1 MTNELPGPTFA
12 GNEPWPPCAGLVTTV
27 PSASPRILLLTPPL
41 TQLNTP
47 YPATAYIK
55 GFLGGRG
62 YAVTQADL
70 GLQLVLRLFSE
81 AGLRQVFAEI
91 EAGDF
96 RLSDNAKRMLR
107 LQKRYLATVAP
118 VVRFLQNKDLTLAP
132 RICHGRFLP
141 EASRFDNVA
150 DLETAFGSMGLTDQ
164 ARHLATLYLEDLAD
178 LIKETVGP
186 QFGFSRYAE
195 KLALSATSFEP
206 LHEALHAAPNLPDRL
221 LLDELDALLARVR
234 PDVVGFTVPFPGN
247 LYGALRLA
255 QRIKATSPGTVTV
268 MGGGYPNTELRTIQ
282 EPRFFDYIDYL
293 TLDDGEGPWL
303 RLLEYWA
310 AAAPGRPAETAP
322 EPPRPSRIAAG
333 IGAEAIRLSR
343 MPAETS
349 LEAIRPG
356 PMGAETV
363 TEAMRPG
370 RMGSVTVT
378 EAIPFSQMPAAPIL
392 AAPGPHAGPGAARL
406 QRTFLRNAAGAIE
419 YVNHP
424 HPDVPHAEVGTPD
437 YSDLLLTEYLSVLEV
452 LNPMHRLWSDGR
464 WNKLTVAHGCYW
476 KRCSFCDVTL
486 DYIAR
491 YETAPSTLLVD
502 RIEQIINQT
511 GQTGFHFVDEAA
523 PPLALRD
530 LAVELLK
537 RRVPI
542 TWWGNIRF
550 EKTFSPDLCRL
561 LAASGC
567 IAVSGGLEV
576 ASDRLLALMEK
587 GVTIAQV
594 ARVAEGFTQAGIMVH
609 AYLMYGFPTQTA
621 QETVDSLEV
630 VRQLFAAGVVQSGYW
645 HRFSMTAHS
654 PVGKNPA
661 KYQVA
666 ATGPEPAGFAWNDLW
681 HDDPLGTDH
690 EAFGPGL
697 AKSLYNYL
705 HGVAL
710 AEPLGF
716 WFDFKT
722 PRPTTPRQLVQQAL
736 QAPEKPD
743 VARQNQRLFWLGN
756 APEIR
761 LETGKKA
768 ARAVLTCYEQAEDF
782 EVKTP
787 EATGRWLHQLLTQL
801 SHDFDTKL
809 LLKDAAAT
817 YPATDGPF
825 EAFLQSPAWR
835 LLREKGLLLL

>member
-1 MTNELPGPTFA
+1 MSFPA
-12 GNEPWPPCAGLVTTV
+12 
-27 PSASPRILLLTPPL
+27 PRILLLTPPL

-62 YAVTQADL
+62 YAVTQADM
-70 GLQLVLRLFSE
+70 GLQLVLRLFSVD
-81 AGLRQVFAEI
+81 GLQQVFAEI

-96 RLSDNAKRMLR
+96 SLSDNAKRMLR
-107 LQKRYLATVAP
+107 LQNRYLATIAP
-118 VVRFLQNKDLTLAP
+118 VIRFLQNKDLTLAP

-150 DLETAFGSMGLTDQ
+150 DLEAAFGTMGLTDQ

-186 QFGFSRYAE
+186 HFGFSRYAE

-206 LHEALHAAPNLPDRL
+206 LHEALQAAPNLLDRL
-221 LLDELDALLARVR
+221 LLEELDALMARVQ
-234 PDVVGFTVPFPGN
+234 PDMVGFTVPFPGN

-255 QRIKATSPGTVTV
+255 QRIKATSPATVTV

-303 RLLEYWA
+303 RLLEYLGGLNTQKKRHVEFVEA
-310 AAAPGRPAETAP
+310 SLPLRREADLITSEVEMLG
-322 EPPRPSRIAAG
+322 PSG
-333 IGAEAIRLSR
+333 CQ
-343 MPAETS
+343 
-349 LEAIRPG
+349 
-356 PMGAETV
+356 
-363 TEAMRPG
+363 TEHDALDIKPDR
-370 RMGSVTVT
+370 T
-378 EAIPFSQMPAAPIL
+378 L
-392 AAPGPHAGPGAARL
+392 L
-406 QRTFLRNAAGAIE
+406 QRTFLRDEAGQIQ
-419 YVNHP
+419 YINHP
-424 HPDVPHAEVGTPD
+424 HPDVPHSEVGTPD

-486 DYIAR
+486 DYISR
-491 YETAPSTLLVD
+491 YETAPSTMLVD

-530 LAVELLK
+530 LAIELLK

-567 IAVSGGLEV
+567 IAISGGLEV

-594 ARVAEGFTQAGIMVH
+594 ARVADGFTQAGIMVH

-666 ATGPEPAGFAWNDLW
+666 AIGPEPAGFAWNDLW

-710 AEPLGF
+710 DESLAR

-722 PRPTTPRQLVQQAL
+722 PKPTTPRHLVQHAL
-736 QAPEKPD
+736 QAPGKPD
-743 VARQNQRLFWLGN
+743 FARQNQRLFWLGN

-761 LETGKKA
+761 IEAGKKA
-768 ARAVLTCYEQAEDF
+768 PRAVLTCYEQAEDF
-782 EVKTP
+782 EVKTT
-787 EATGRWLHQLLTQL
+787 EAAGRWLHQLLIQL
-801 SHDFDTKL
+801 SQDFDTKVL
-809 LLKDAAAT
+809 VKDAAST
-817 YPATDGPF
+817 FPATEGAF
-825 EAFLQSPAWR
+825 EAFLQSSAWQ
-835 LLREKGLLLL
+835 LLREKGLLIV

>member
-1 MTNELPGPTFA
+1 LIAAVPT
-12 GNEPWPPCAGLVTTV
+12 
-27 PSASPRILLLTPPL
+27 SSPRILLLTPPL

-55 GFLGGRG
+55 GFLTGRG
-62 YAVTQADL
+62 YEVTQADL

-81 AGLRQVFAEI
+81 AGLRRVFQKI

-96 RLSDNAKRMLR
+96 DLSDNARRMMR
-107 LQKRYLATVAP
+107 LQNRYMATITP
-118 VVRFLQNKDLTLAP
+118 VIRFLQNKDLTLAP

-150 DLETAFGSMGLTDQ
+150 DLETAFGTMGLTDQ

-186 QFGFSRYAE
+186 HFGFSRYAE

-206 LHEALHAAPNLPDRL
+206 LHRELEAAPNLLDQMLLEELEPLLQRVQPDM
-221 LLDELDALLARVR
+221 
-234 PDVVGFTVPFPGN
+234 VGFTVPFPGN

-255 QRIKATSPGTVTV
+255 KHIKQISPATVTV
-268 MGGGYPNTELRTIQ
+268 MGGGYPNTELRDIK
-282 EPRFFDYIDYL
+282 EPRFFDYIDFL

-303 RLLEYWA
+303 RLLEYLGGLNEQKERHA
-310 AAAPGRPAETAP
+310 ERSRSISPAQVIQSTGFTTAVEMLRQSGRQVEHDVLPD
-322 EPPRPSRIAAG
+322 RSK
-333 IGAEAIRLSR
+333 
-343 MPAETS
+343 
-349 LEAIRPG
+349 
-356 PMGAETV
+356 
-363 TEAMRPG
+363 
-370 RMGSVTVT
+370 
-378 EAIPFSQMPAAPIL
+378 
-392 AAPGPHAGPGAARL
+392 L
-406 QRTFLRNAAGAIE
+406 QRTFLRDETGHIQ

-424 HPDVPHAEVGTPD
+424 HADVPHAEVGTPD
-437 YSDLLLTEYLSVLEV
+437 YSDLPLTEYLSVLEV

-502 RIEQIINQT
+502 RIEQIIQQT

-550 EKTFSPDLCRL
+550 EKTFSADLCRL

-594 ARVAEGFTQAGIMVH
+594 ARVADGFTQAGIMVH
-609 AYLMYGFPTQTA
+609 AYLMYGFPTETA

-666 ATGPEPAGFAWNDLW
+666 AIGPEPAGFAWNDLW
-681 HDDPLGTDH
+681 HDDPLGADH

-710 AEPLGF
+710 DEPLTR

-722 PRPTTPRQLVQQAL
+722 PRPSTPRHLVQQAL

-743 VARQNQRLFWLGN
+743 FARQNQRLFWLGN

-761 LETGKKA
+761 LEAGKKA
-768 ARAVLTCYEQAEDF
+768 PRAVLTCYEQAEDF
-782 EVKTP
+782 EVKTT
-787 EATGRWLHQLLTQL
+787 EAAGRWLHQLLTQL
-801 SHDFDTKL
+801 SQDFDTKV
-809 LLKDAAAT
+809 LLKDAAASF
-817 YPATDGPF
+817 PASEGSF
-825 EAFLQSPAWR
+825 EAFLQTSAWQ

>member
-1 MTNELPGPTFA
+1 MSF
-12 GNEPWPPCAGLVTTV
+12 
-27 PSASPRILLLTPPL
+27 ASPRILLITPPL

-62 YAVTQADL
+62 HAVTQADM
-70 GLQLVLRLFSE
+70 GLQLVLRLFSTE
-81 AGLRQVFAEI
+81 GLKQVFDEI

-96 RLSDNAKRMLR
+96 DLSDNARRMLR
-107 LQKRYLATVAP
+107 LQNRYLATITP
-118 VVRFLQNKDLTLAP
+118 VIRFLQNKDLTLAP

-150 DLETAFGSMGLTDQ
+150 DLETAFGTMGLTDQ

-186 QFGFSRYAE
+186 HFGFSRYAE

-206 LHEALHAAPNLPDRL
+206 LHQELQAAPNLLDRML
-221 LLDELDALLARVR
+221 LEELEPLLDRVR
-234 PDVVGFTVPFPGN
+234 PDIVGFTVPFPGN

-255 QRIKATSPGTVTV
+255 KHIKQISPKTITV
-268 MGGGYPNTELRTIQ
+268 MGGGYPNTELRDIK
-282 EPRFFDYIDYL
+282 EPRFFDYINFL

-303 RLLEYWA
+303 RLFDFWA
-310 AAAPGRPAETAP
+310 GK
-322 EPPRPSRIAAG
+322 
-333 IGAEAIRLSR
+333 
-343 MPAETS
+343 
-349 LEAIRPG
+349 
-356 PMGAETV
+356 
-363 TEAMRPG
+363 
-370 RMGSVTVT
+370 
-378 EAIPFSQMPAAPIL
+378 IL
-392 AAPGPHAGPGAARL
+392 QSEL
-406 QRTFLRNAAGAIE
+406 QRTFLRDKVGRIQ
-419 YVNHP
+419 YHNHP
-424 HPDVPHAEVGTPD
+424 HPDVPHPEVGTPD
-437 YSDLLLTEYLSVLEV
+437 YSDLPLTEYLSVLEV

-486 DYIAR
+486 DYISR

-530 LAVELLK
+530 LAIELLK
-537 RRVPI
+537 RRVSI

-550 EKTFSPDLCRL
+550 EKTFSPDLCHL

-594 ARVAEGFTQAGIMVH
+594 ARVADGFTQAGIMVH

-661 KYQVA
+661 KYQVEA
-666 ATGPEPAGFAWNDLW
+666 IGPEPAGFAWNDLW

-710 AEPLGF
+710 DERLNF

-722 PRPTTPRQLVQQAL
+722 PKPTTPRHLVQQAL
-736 QAPEKPD
+736 QTPEKPD
-743 VARQNQRLFWLGN
+743 FARQNQRLFWLGN
-756 APEIR
+756 TPEIR
-761 LETGKKA
+761 IEPGKKTSQA
-768 ARAVLTCYEQAEDF
+768 ILTCYEQAEDF
-782 EVKTP
+782 EVDTT
-787 EATGRWLHQLLTQL
+787 EAAGRWLHQLLTQL
-801 SHDFDTKL
+801 THDYDIKV
-809 LLKDAAAT
+809 LLKDVAT
-817 YPATDGPF
+817 TFPPKEGTF
-825 EAFLQSPAWR
+825 EAFLQSPAWQ
-835 LLREKGLLLL
+835 LLRKKGLLLL

>member
-1 MTNELPGPTFA
+1 MPT
-12 GNEPWPPCAGLVTTV
+12 
-27 PSASPRILLLTPPL
+27 ASPRILLLTPPL

-62 YAVTQADL
+62 YTVTQADM

-81 AGLRQVFAEI
+81 AGLKRVFSAI

-96 RLSDNAKRMLR
+96 DLSDNAKRMLR
-107 LQKRYLATVAP
+107 LQNRYLATIAP
-118 VVRFLQNKDLTLAP
+118 VIRFLQNKDLTLAP

-150 DLETAFGSMGLTDQ
+150 DLETAFGTMGLTDQ

-186 QFGFSRYAE
+186 HFGFSRYAE

-206 LHEALHAAPNLPDRL
+206 LHRELEAAPNLLDRML
-221 LLDELDALLARVR
+221 LEELAPLLARVQ

-255 QRIKATSPGTVTV
+255 KHIKQTCPAIVTI
-268 MGGGYPNTELRTIQ
+268 MGGGYPNTELRTIK
-282 EPRFFDYIDYL
+282 EPRFFDYIDFL

-303 RLLEYWA
+303 RLLEGLA
-310 AAAPGRPAETAP
+310 AQL
-322 EPPRPSRIAAG
+322 RPSVGQSAPYTGQSEFASGQSAPPAVASEFAFGQLTPVSAVSAFALGQSAPSFTELAPYSELLRPYRAPIAAD
-333 IGAEAIRLSR
+333 L
-343 MPAETS
+343 P
-349 LEAIRPG
+349 
-356 PMGAETV
+356 
-363 TEAMRPG
+363 
-370 RMGSVTVT
+370 
-378 EAIPFSQMPAAPIL
+378 
-392 AAPGPHAGPGAARL
+392 L
-406 QRTFLRNAAGAIE
+406 QRTFLRNAQGEIE
-419 YVNHP
+419 YRNHP
-424 HPDVPHAEVGTPD
+424 YPDVPHHEVGTPD
-437 YSDLLLTEYLSVLEV
+437 YSDLPLTEYLSVLEV

-486 DYIAR
+486 DYISR

-502 RIEQIINQT
+502 RIEQIIQQT

-550 EKTFSPDLCRL
+550 EKTFSADLCRL

-567 IAVSGGLEV
+567 IAISGGLEV

-594 ARVAEGFTQAGIMVH
+594 ARVADGFTQAGIMVH

-621 QETVDSLEV
+621 QETIDSLEV
-630 VRQLFAAGVVQSGYW
+630 VRQLFAAGVLQSGYW

-666 ATGPEPAGFAWNDLW
+666 AIGPEPAGFAWNDLW

-697 AKSLYNYL
+697 AQSLYNYL

-710 AEPLGF
+710 DEPLAR

-722 PRPTTPRQLVQQAL
+722 PRPSTPRHLVQQAL

-743 VARQNQRLFWLGN
+743 FARQNQRLFWLGN

-761 LETGKKA
+761 IEPGKKA
-768 ARAVLTCYEQAEDF
+768 PRAILTCYEQAEDF
-782 EVKTP
+782 EVKTT
-787 EATGRWLHQLLTQL
+787 EAAGRWLHQLLTQL
-801 SHDFDTKL
+801 TADYDTKM
-809 LLKDAAAT
+809 LLKDAAASF
-817 YPATDGPF
+817 PKSEGPF
-825 EAFLQSPAWR
+825 EAFLQSPAWQ
-835 LLREKGLLLL
+835 LLREKGLLII

>member
-1 MTNELPGPTFA
+1 MA
-12 GNEPWPPCAGLVTTV
+12 TV
-27 PSASPRILLLTPPL
+27 PLASPKILLITPPL

-55 GFLGGRG
+55 GFLTGRG

-70 GLQLVLRLFSE
+70 GLQLVLRLFSVD
-81 AGLRQVFAEI
+81 GLKRVFAEI

-96 RLSDNAKRMLR
+96 DLSDNARRMLR
-107 LQKRYLATVAP
+107 LQNRYLATIAP

-141 EASRFDNVA
+141 EASRFDSVA
-150 DLETAFGSMGLTDQ
+150 DLETAFGTMGLTDQ

-186 QFGFSRYAE
+186 HFGFSRYAE

-206 LHEALHAAPNLPDRL
+206 LHEALQAPANLLDTL
-221 LLDELDALLARVR
+221 LLEELDALLARVH

-255 QRIKATSPGTVTV
+255 HRIKETRPETRTV

-282 EPRFFDYIDYL
+282 EPRFFDCIDFL

-303 RLLEYWA
+303 RLFDFWA
-310 AAAPGRPAETAP
+310 GE
-322 EPPRPSRIAAG
+322 IAQS
-333 IGAEAIRLSR
+333 E
-343 MPAETS
+343 
-349 LEAIRPG
+349 
-356 PMGAETV
+356 
-363 TEAMRPG
+363 
-370 RMGSVTVT
+370 
-378 EAIPFSQMPAAPIL
+378 
-392 AAPGPHAGPGAARL
+392 L
-406 QRTFLRNAAGAIE
+406 QRTFLRDEAGRVQ
-419 YVNHP
+419 YFNHP
-424 HPDVPHAEVGTPD
+424 HPDVPHHEVGTPD
-437 YSDLLLTEYLSVLEV
+437 YSDLLLTDYLSVLEV

-486 DYIAR
+486 DYISR
-491 YETAPSTLLVD
+491 YETAPATLLVD
-502 RIEQIINQT
+502 RIEQIIAQT

-530 LAVELLK
+530 LAVELLR
-537 RRVPI
+537 RRVAI

-594 ARVAEGFTQAGIMVH
+594 ARVADGFTQAGIMVH

-621 QETVDSLEV
+621 QETIDSLEI

-654 PVGKNPA
+654 PVGKDPA
-661 KYQVA
+661 RYQVA
-666 ATGPEPAGFAWNDLW
+666 AVGPEPAGFAWNDLW

-690 EAFGPGL
+690 EAYGPGL

-710 AEPLGF
+710 DEPLNF

-722 PRPTTPRQLVQQAL
+722 PKTTTPRQLVPQAL

-743 VARQNQRLFWLGN
+743 FAKQNQRLFWLGN
-756 APEIR
+756 VPELRI
-761 LETGKKA
+761 EAGKKGT
-768 ARAVLTCYEQAEDF
+768 RVVLTCYEQAEDF
-782 EVKTP
+782 EVKAA
-787 EATGRWLHQLLTQL
+787 EAAGCWLHELLTRL
-801 SHDFDTKL
+801 SNDYDTKV
-809 LLKDAAAT
+809 LLKEAAAT
-817 YPATDGPF
+817 FPAPAGPF
-825 EAFLQSPAWR
+825 EAFLQSPAWQ

>member
-1 MTNELPGPTFA
+1 
-12 GNEPWPPCAGLVTTV
+12 V
-27 PSASPRILLLTPPL
+27 PDTSPRILLITPPL

-55 GFLGGRG
+55 GFLTGRG
-62 YAVTQADL
+62 YAVTQADM

-81 AGLRQVFAEI
+81 SGLRRVFAAI
-91 EAGDF
+91 EAGSFD
-96 RLSDNAKRMLR
+96 LSDNARRMLR
-107 LQKRYLATVAP
+107 LQQRYLSTIGP

-150 DLETAFGSMGLTDQ
+150 DLDTAFGTMGLTDQ

-178 LIKETVGP
+178 LLKETVGP

-195 KLALSATSFEP
+195 RLALAATSFEP
-206 LHEALHAAPNLPDRL
+206 LHEALQAAPNLLDTML
-221 LLDELDALLARVR
+221 LEELEPLLARVQ
-234 PDVVGFTVPFPGN
+234 PEVVGFTVPFPGN

-255 QRIKATSPGTVTV
+255 RRIKELSPQTVTI
-268 MGGGYPNTELRTIQ
+268 MGGGYPNTELRDIK

-303 RLLEYWA
+303 RILEGLTAQKERHPEARSAERTSPAPVA
-310 AAAPGRPAETAP
+310 AAILNAKNYYPNE
-322 EPPRPSRIAAG
+322 AG
-333 IGAEAIRLSR
+333 EVLSAT
-343 MPAETS
+343 PQDD
-349 LEAIRPG
+349 
-356 PMGAETV
+356 V
-363 TEAMRPG
+363 
-370 RMGSVTVT
+370 
-378 EAIPFSQMPAAPIL
+378 L
-392 AAPGPHAGPGAARL
+392 ASSKF
-406 QRTFLRNAAGAIE
+406 QRTFRRTAAGEIE

-424 HPDVPHAEVGTPD
+424 FPDIPHPEVGTPD
-437 YSDLLLTEYLSVLEV
+437 YSDLPLTEYLSVLEV

-486 DYIAR
+486 DYISR
-491 YETAPSTLLVD
+491 YETAPSALLAD
-502 RIEQIINQT
+502 RIEQIVSQT

-530 LAVELLK
+530 LAIELLK
-537 RRVPI
+537 RRVAI

-550 EKTFSPDLCRL
+550 EKTFSADLCRL

-594 ARVAEGFTQAGIMVH
+594 ARVTDGFTRAGIMVH
-609 AYLMYGFPTQTA
+609 AYLMYGFPTQTT
-621 QETVDSLEV
+621 QETIDSLEV
-630 VRQLFAAGVVQSGYW
+630 VRQLFAAGVVQSGFW
-645 HRFSMTAHS
+645 HRFAMTAHS

-666 ATGPEPAGFAWNDLW
+666 TIGPEPGGFAWNDLW
-681 HDDPLGTDH
+681 HDDPRGTDH

-697 AKSLYNYL
+697 TRSLYNYL

-710 AEPLGF
+710 HEPLSF

-722 PRPTTPRQLVQQAL
+722 PKTTVPRHLIEQAV

-743 VARQNQRLFWLGN
+743 FAKQNLRLFWLGN
-756 APEIR
+756 APDVRIEQ
-761 LETGKKA
+761 GKKHP
-768 ARAVLTCYEQAEDF
+768 RAVLTCYEQAEDF
-782 EVKTP
+782 EVKTSAALGP
-787 EATGRWLHQLLTQL
+787 WLHELLSRL
-801 SHDFDTKL
+801 SQDYDTKM
-809 LLKDAAAT
+809 LLKDVAASF
-817 YPATDGPF
+817 PAGQGRF
-825 EAFLQSPAWR
+825 EDFLLSPAWQ
-835 LLREKGLLLL
+835 LLREKGLLLV

>member
-1 MTNELPGPTFA
+1 VSDT
-12 GNEPWPPCAGLVTTV
+12 
-27 PSASPRILLLTPPL
+27 SPRILLLTPPL

-55 GFLGGRG
+55 GFLTGRG
-62 YAVTQADL
+62 YDVRQADI
-70 GLQLVLRLFSE
+70 GLNLVLRLFSE
-81 AGLRQVFAEI
+81 EGLGRVFAEI
-91 EAGDF
+91 EAGNFD
-96 RLSDNAKRMLR
+96 LSDNARRMLR
-107 LQKRYLATVAP
+107 LQRRYLATITP

-150 DLETAFGSMGLTDQ
+150 DLDAAFGHMGLTDQ

-206 LHEALHAAPNLPDRL
+206 LHEALQAPPNLLDRML
-221 LLDELDALLARVR
+221 LEEMDGLMREVK

-255 QRIKATSPGTVTV
+255 QRIRQTYPGTVTV

-303 RLLEYWA
+303 RLLDYLSA
-310 AAAPGRPAETAP
+310 QAKPTAGHP
-322 EPPRPSRIAAG
+322 ECSEGPYQVERKVEKTIAADDRLHCTLQ
-333 IGAEAIRLSR
+333 AELY
-343 MPAETS
+343 
-349 LEAIRPG
+349 
-356 PMGAETV
+356 
-363 TEAMRPG
+363 
-370 RMGSVTVT
+370 
-378 EAIPFSQMPAAPIL
+378 SQQ
-392 AAPGPHAGPGAARL
+392 RRDQL
-406 QRTFLRNAAGAIE
+406 QRTFLRNEQGQIE
-419 YVNHP
+419 YINHP

-437 YSDLLLTEYLSVLEV
+437 YSDLPLTEYLSVLEV

-486 DYIAR
+486 DYIRR

-502 RIEQIINQT
+502 RIEQIIRQT

-530 LAVELLK
+530 LAIELLR

-550 EKTFSPDLCRL
+550 EKTFSADLCRL

-594 ARVAEGFTQAGIMVH
+594 ARVTDGFTQAGIMVH
-609 AYLMYGFPTQTA
+609 AYLMYGFPTETA
-621 QETVDSLEV
+621 QETIDSLEV
-630 VRQLFAAGVVQSGYW
+630 VRQLFAAGIVQSGYW

-661 KYQVA
+661 KYGVA
-666 ATGPEPAGFAWNDLW
+666 AIGPEPAGFAWNDLW
-681 HDDPLGTDH
+681 HDDPQGTDH
-690 EAFGPGL
+690 EAYGPGL

-710 AEPLGF
+710 DEPLSF
-716 WFDFKT
+716 WFDFKI
-722 PRPTTPRQLVQQAL
+722 PRTTVPRHLIQQAL

-743 VARQNQRLFWLGN
+743 FAKQSLRLFWLGN
-756 APEIR
+756 APDLR
-761 LETGKKA
+761 LEPGKKGS
-768 ARAVLTCYEQAEDF
+768 RAILTCYEQAEDF
-782 EVKTP
+782 EVKASP
-787 EATGRWLHQLLTQL
+787 AVGEWLHQLLTQL
-801 SHDFDTKL
+801 SQDYDTRL
-809 LLKDAAAT
+809 LLKEAAAT
-817 YPATDGPF
+817 FPAGEGSF
-825 EAFLQSPAWR
+825 EAFLQTPAWL
-835 LLREKGLLLL
+835 LLREKGLLLV

>member
-1 MTNELPGPTFA
+1 MPT
-12 GNEPWPPCAGLVTTV
+12 
-27 PSASPRILLLTPPL
+27 ASPRILLLTPPL

-55 GFLGGRG
+55 GFLTGRG
-62 YAVTQADL
+62 YDVTQADM

-81 AGLRQVFAEI
+81 AGLRRVFQEI
-91 EAGDF
+91 EAGEF
-96 RLSDNAKRMLR
+96 NLSDNARRMLR
-107 LQKRYLATVAP
+107 LQNRYLATIGP
-118 VVRFLQNKDLTLAP
+118 VIRFLQNKDLTLAP

-150 DLETAFGSMGLTDQ
+150 DLETAFGTMGLTDQ

-186 QFGFSRYAE
+186 HFGFSRYAE

-206 LHEALHAAPNLPDRL
+206 LHQELEAAPNLLDRML
-221 LLDELDALLARVR
+221 LEELEPLLARVQ
-234 PDVVGFTVPFPGN
+234 PAVVGFTVPFPGN

-255 QRIKATSPGTVTV
+255 KHIKEISPGTVTV

-303 RLLEYWA
+303 RLLEYLGGLKEQGTGHSQRHSA
-310 AAAPGRPAETAP
+310 SVSLVSGREAVDDVHCELQPVLYAPD
-322 EPPRPSRIAAG
+322 SSN
-333 IGAEAIRLSR
+333 L
-343 MPAETS
+343 
-349 LEAIRPG
+349 
-356 PMGAETV
+356 
-363 TEAMRPG
+363 
-370 RMGSVTVT
+370 
-378 EAIPFSQMPAAPIL
+378 
-392 AAPGPHAGPGAARL
+392 L
-406 QRTFLRNAAGAIE
+406 QRTFRRNAQGQIE
-419 YVNHP
+419 YINHP
-424 HPDVPHAEVGTPD
+424 HPDVPHTEVGTPD
-437 YSDLLLTEYLSVLEV
+437 YSDLPLAEYLSVLEV

-502 RIEQIINQT
+502 RIEQIIQQT

-530 LAVELLK
+530 LAIELLK
-537 RRVPI
+537 RRVAI

-594 ARVAEGFTQAGIMVH
+594 ARVTDGFTQAGIMVH

-666 ATGPEPAGFAWNDLW
+666 AIGPEPAGFAWNDLW

-710 AEPLGF
+710 DEPLAR

-722 PRPTTPRQLVQQAL
+722 PKTATPRHLIQQAL

-743 VARQNQRLFWLGN
+743 FARQNQRLFWLGN

-761 LETGKKA
+761 IEPGKKA
-768 ARAVLTCYEQAEDF
+768 PRAVLTCYEQAEDF
-782 EVKTP
+782 EVKTT
-787 EATGRWLHQLLTQL
+787 EAAGRWLHQLLTRL
-801 SHDFDTKL
+801 SQDFDNKV
-809 LLKDAAAT
+809 LLKDAAASF
-817 YPATDGPF
+817 PKAEGSF
-825 EAFLQSPAWR
+825 EAFLQSPAWA

>member
-1 MTNELPGPTFA
+1 MSLAAPK
-12 GNEPWPPCAGLVTTV
+12 
-27 PSASPRILLLTPPL
+27 ILLITPPL

-55 GFLGGRG
+55 GFLKGRG
-62 YAVTQADL
+62 YDVAQADL
-70 GLQLVLRLFSE
+70 GLALVLRLFSVE
-81 AGLRQVFAEI
+81 GLKRVFAEI

-96 RLSDNAKRMLR
+96 ALSDNAKRMLR
-107 LQKRYLATVAP
+107 LQNRYLATVAP

-150 DLETAFGSMGLTDQ
+150 DLETAFGTMGLTDQ

-186 QFGFSRYAE
+186 HFGFSRYAE

-206 LHEALHAAPNLPDRL
+206 LHQALQAPANLLDSL
-221 LLDELDALLARVR
+221 LLEELDALLARTQ

-255 QRIKATSPGTVTV
+255 QRIKQTRPATRTI

-282 EPRFFDYIDYL
+282 EPRFFDYIDHL

-303 RLLEYWA
+303 RLFDFWA
-310 AAAPGRPAETAP
+310 GK
-322 EPPRPSRIAAG
+322 
-333 IGAEAIRLSR
+333 
-343 MPAETS
+343 
-349 LEAIRPG
+349 
-356 PMGAETV
+356 
-363 TEAMRPG
+363 
-370 RMGSVTVT
+370 
-378 EAIPFSQMPAAPIL
+378 IPQ
-392 AAPGPHAGPGAARL
+392 GEL
-406 QRTFLRNAAGAIE
+406 QRTFSRGESGDIQ

-424 HPDVPHAEVGTPD
+424 HPDVPHPEVGTPD
-437 YSDLLLTEYLSVLEV
+437 YSDLPLTDYLSVLEV

-486 DYIAR
+486 DYISR
-491 YETAPSTLLVD
+491 YETAPATLLVD
-502 RIEQIINQT
+502 RIEQIIAQT

-530 LAVELLK
+530 LAVELLR
-537 RRVPI
+537 RRVAI

-567 IAVSGGLEV
+567 IAISGGLEV

-587 GVTIAQV
+587 GVTLAQV
-594 ARVAEGFTQAGIMVH
+594 ARVTDGFTRAGIMVH

-666 ATGPEPAGFAWNDLW
+666 AVGPEPAGFAWNDLW

-710 AEPLGF
+710 EEPLGF

-722 PRPTTPRQLVQQAL
+722 PKTTTPRQLVAQAL

-743 VARQNQRLFWLGN
+743 FAKQNQRLFWLGN
-756 APEIR
+756 APELR
-761 LETGKKA
+761 VEAGKKGT
-768 ARAVLTCYEQAEDF
+768 RAVLTCYEQAEDF
-782 EVKTP
+782 EVKAP
-787 EATGRWLHQLLTQL
+787 EAAGRWLHELLVQL
-801 SHDFDTKL
+801 SHDYDTKV
-809 LLKDAAAT
+809 LLKEAAAT
-817 YPATDGPF
+817 FPAAAGPF
-825 EAFLQSPAWR
+825 DAFLLSPAWQ

>member
-1 MTNELPGPTFA
+1 MSF
-12 GNEPWPPCAGLVTTV
+12 
-27 PSASPRILLLTPPL
+27 ASPRILLITPPL

-62 YAVTQADL
+62 HAVTQADM
-70 GLQLVLRLFSE
+70 GLQLVLRLFSTE
-81 AGLRQVFAEI
+81 GLKQVFDEI

-96 RLSDNAKRMLR
+96 DLSDNARRMLR
-107 LQKRYLATVAP
+107 LQNRYLATITP
-118 VVRFLQNKDLTLAP
+118 VIRFLQNKDLTLAP

-150 DLETAFGSMGLTDQ
+150 DLETAFGTMGLTDQ

-186 QFGFSRYAE
+186 HFGFSRYAE

-206 LHEALHAAPNLPDRL
+206 LHQELQAVPNLLDRML
-221 LLDELDALLARVR
+221 LEELEPLLDRVR
-234 PDVVGFTVPFPGN
+234 PDIVGFTVPFPGN

-255 QRIKATSPGTVTV
+255 KHIKQISPETITV
-268 MGGGYPNTELRTIQ
+268 MGGGYPNTELRDIK
-282 EPRFFDYIDYL
+282 EPRFFDYINFL

-303 RLLEYWA
+303 RLFDFWA
-310 AAAPGRPAETAP
+310 GK
-322 EPPRPSRIAAG
+322 
-333 IGAEAIRLSR
+333 
-343 MPAETS
+343 
-349 LEAIRPG
+349 
-356 PMGAETV
+356 
-363 TEAMRPG
+363 
-370 RMGSVTVT
+370 
-378 EAIPFSQMPAAPIL
+378 IL
-392 AAPGPHAGPGAARL
+392 QSEL
-406 QRTFLRNAAGAIE
+406 QRTFLRDKVGRIQ
-419 YVNHP
+419 YHNHP
-424 HPDVPHAEVGTPD
+424 HPDVPHPEVGTPD
-437 YSDLLLTEYLSVLEV
+437 YSDLPLTEYLSVLEV

-486 DYIAR
+486 DYISR

-530 LAVELLK
+530 LAIELLK
-537 RRVPI
+537 RRVSI

-550 EKTFSPDLCRL
+550 EKTFSPDLCHL

-594 ARVAEGFTQAGIMVH
+594 ARVADGFTQAGIMVH

-661 KYQVA
+661 KYQVEA
-666 ATGPEPAGFAWNDLW
+666 IGPEPAGFAWNDLW

-710 AEPLGF
+710 DERLNF

-722 PRPTTPRQLVQQAL
+722 PKPTTPRHLVQQAL
-736 QAPEKPD
+736 QTPEKPD
-743 VARQNQRLFWLGN
+743 FARQNQRLFWLGN
-756 APEIR
+756 TPEIR
-761 LETGKKA
+761 IEPGKKTSQA
-768 ARAVLTCYEQAEDF
+768 ILTCYEQAEDF
-782 EVKTP
+782 EVDTT
-787 EATGRWLHQLLTQL
+787 EAAGRWLHQLLTQL
-801 SHDFDTKL
+801 THDYDIKV
-809 LLKDAAAT
+809 LLKDAAT
-817 YPATDGPF
+817 TFPPKEGTF
-825 EAFLQSPAWR
+825 EAFLQSPAWQ
-835 LLREKGLLLL
+835 LLRKKGLLLL